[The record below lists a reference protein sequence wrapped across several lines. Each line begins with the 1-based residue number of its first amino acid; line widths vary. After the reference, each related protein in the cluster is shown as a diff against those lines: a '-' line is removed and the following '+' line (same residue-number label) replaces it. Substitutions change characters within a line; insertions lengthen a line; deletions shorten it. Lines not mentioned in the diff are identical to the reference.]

1 MRNDIDAGLAHQ
13 QEQEQ
18 REYLLGNGMKQIAS
32 ALVNAQ
38 KEFSPALKT
47 STNPHFK
54 NRYADLSSCIDAVMD
69 ALNANGIALI
79 QTTHES
85 QVGVIVETVFIHE
98 SGETFSGG
106 RLQFPASKQDA
117 QGYMSALTYARRGS
131 LMAACG
137 IAPADDD
144 GEAASKP
151 KPAKTLNIDVALQT
165 LNASLDIDA
174 LKDSF
179 KSLWTLATHEQRE
192 ELKQSYDTLKLSFE
206 KESA

>member
-1 MRNDIDAGLAHQ
+1 
-13 QEQEQ
+13 
-18 REYLLGNGMKQIAS
+18 
-32 ALVNAQ
+32 
-38 KEFSPALKT
+38 
-47 STNPHFK
+47 
-54 NRYADLSSCIDAVMD
+54 MD